1 MKFLFVVDP
10 IKNINPEKDSSA
22 ALMQATHKKNVDVW
36 ICTPQDLEARGD
48 EVWASCIKIVPIP
61 WIQLKNNKCIPLA
74 KFSCIWM
81 RKDPPVDEG
90 YLYATHLLE
99 VAERKG
105 VKVVNKPSSLRAW
118 NEKLGA
124 LRYSHLMAPTIVA
137 SKVNDLINFAQA
149 NEEVVIKPLGGK
161 GGQGVIRLNKNSPG
175 SKAII
180 ELITSQEQLPV
191 MMQKFIPEVQDG
203 DKRIIIVD
211 GQPLGAINRIPNEG
225 DFRSNLAMGGKAE
238 QTTLSNAEKKICLE
252 LSQHLQEEGL
262 FFVGIDVI
270 NGMLSEINVT
280 SPTGLREIEKLSN
293 KNISEEV
300 IEKLLNLIN

>member
-1 MKFLFVVDP
+1 MKFLFVIDP
-10 IKNINPEKDSSA
+10 IKNINPAKDSSA
-22 ALMQATHKKNVDVW
+22 ALMQATHNKKVEVW
-36 ICTPQDLEARGD
+36 FCTPQDLEARGD
-48 EVWASCIKIVPIP
+48 EVWASCTNIEPIP
-61 WIQLKNNKCIPLA
+61 WIQLKENKCIPLA
-74 KFSCIWM
+74 QFSCIWM

-124 LRYSHLMAPTIVA
+124 LRYSNLMAPTIVA

-161 GGQGVIRLNKNSPG
+161 GGQGVIRLDKNSPG
-175 SKAII
+175 SRAII

-191 MMQKFIPEVQDG
+191 MMQKFIPEVQNG

-211 GQPLGAINRIPNEG
+211 GKPLGAINRIPNQG

-238 QTTLSNAEKKICLE
+238 KTSLSSAEKSICLE

-293 KNISEEV
+293 KNIPEEV
-300 IEKLLNLIN
+300 IEKLLDIIN

>member
-1 MKFLFVVDP
+1 MKFLFVIDP
-10 IKNINPEKDSSA
+10 IKNINPAKDSSA
-22 ALMQATHKKNVDVW
+22 ALMQATHNKKVEVW
-36 ICTPQDLEARGD
+36 FCTPQDLEARGD
-48 EVWASCIKIVPIP
+48 EVWASCTNIEPIP
-61 WIQLKNNKCIPLA
+61 WIQLKENKCIPLA
-74 KFSCIWM
+74 QFSCIWM

-124 LRYSHLMAPTIVA
+124 LRYSNLMAPTIVA

-175 SKAII
+175 SRAII

-191 MMQKFIPEVQDG
+191 MMQKFIPEVQNG

-211 GQPLGAINRIPNEG
+211 GKPLGAINRIPNQG

-238 QTTLSNAEKKICLE
+238 KTSLSSAEKSICLE

-262 FFVGIDVI
+262 YFVGIDVI

-300 IEKLLNLIN
+300 IEKLLDIIN

>member
-1 MKFLFVVDP
+1 MQFLFVIDP
-10 IKNINPEKDSSA
+10 IKNINESKDSSA
-22 ALMQATHKKNVDVW
+22 ALMQATRRKNIKVW

-48 EVWASCIKIVPIP
+48 EVWASCTQAETNP
-61 WIQLKNNKCIPLA
+61 WISFTKNDCIPLA
-74 KFSCIWM
+74 GFNCIWM
-81 RKDPPVDEG
+81 RKDPPVNEG

-105 VKVVNKPSSLRAW
+105 VKVINKPSSLRAW

-137 SKVNDLINFAQA
+137 SKVNDLINFAKS
-149 NEEVVIKPLGGK
+149 NEDVVVKPLGGK
-161 GGQGVIRLNKNSPG
+161 GGQGVIRVTKDSPG
-175 SKAII
+175 LRAMI
-180 ELITSQEQLPV
+180 ELTTSQEQLPV
-191 MMQKFIPEVQDG
+191 MMQKFIPEVENG
-203 DKRIIIVD
+203 DKRIIIVN
-211 GQPLGAINRIPNEG
+211 GEPLGSINRIPKDG

-238 QTTLSNAEKKICLE
+238 KTELSIQEKKICDE
-252 LSQHLQEEGL
+252 LSKHLKDEGL

-293 KNISEEV
+293 KLIADQV
-300 IEKLLNLIN
+300 INKLLINL

>member
-1 MKFLFVVDP
+1 MKFLFVIDP
-10 IKNINPEKDSSA
+10 IKDINPAKDSSA
-22 ALMQATHKKNVDVW
+22 ALMQATRNKKVEVW
-36 ICTPQDLEARGD
+36 FCTPQDLEARGD
-48 EVWASCIKIVPIP
+48 EVWASCTNIEPIP
-61 WIQLKNNKCIPLA
+61 WIQLKENKCIPLA
-74 KFSCIWM
+74 QFSCIWM

-124 LRYSHLMAPTIVA
+124 LRYSNLMAPTIVA

-175 SKAII
+175 SRAII

-191 MMQKFIPEVQDG
+191 MMQKFIPEVQNG

-211 GQPLGAINRIPNEG
+211 GKPLGAINRIPNQG

-238 QTTLSNAEKKICLE
+238 RTSLSSAEKSICLE

-300 IEKLLNLIN
+300 IEKLLDIIN

>member
-1 MKFLFVVDP
+1 MKFLFVIDP
-10 IKNINPEKDSSA
+10 IKNINPAKDSSA
-22 ALMQATHKKNVDVW
+22 ALMQATHNKKVEVW
-36 ICTPQDLEARGD
+36 FCTPQDLEARGD
-48 EVWASCIKIVPIP
+48 EVWASCTNIEPIP
-61 WIQLKNNKCIPLA
+61 WIQLKENKCIPLA
-74 KFSCIWM
+74 QFSCIWM

-105 VKVVNKPSSLRAW
+105 VKVINKPSSLRAW

-161 GGQGVIRLNKNSPG
+161 GGQGVIRLDKNSPG
-175 SKAII
+175 SRAII

-191 MMQKFIPEVQDG
+191 MMQKFIPEVQNG

-211 GQPLGAINRIPNEG
+211 GKPLGAINRIPNQG

-238 QTTLSNAEKKICLE
+238 KTSLSSAEKSICLE

-300 IEKLLNLIN
+300 IEKLLDIIN